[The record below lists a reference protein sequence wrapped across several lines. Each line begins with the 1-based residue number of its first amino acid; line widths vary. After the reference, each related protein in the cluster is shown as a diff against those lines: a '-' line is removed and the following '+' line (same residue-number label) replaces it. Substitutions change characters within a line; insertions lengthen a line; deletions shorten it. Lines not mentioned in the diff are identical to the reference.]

1 MRGQRFSVSLNIFAR
16 WALAVWKRR
25 VPAAVGALALFGVVT
40 LLGLMAS
47 GIIWHGSDAAS
58 AASGGPEMGLSVP
71 PGDTTTCPSGTDPGH
86 VCIDVGSSFTLSVEA
101 IGIPATGYVL
111 MQSYI
116 VYGADLD
123 FKQASAASEIV
134 WPDCNIAQVSGL
146 WDASGLVTT
155 DLNVAVAVHHGCLSG
170 LPPLP
175 KSNHIGTLVS
185 LSFNCAA
192 TSSSTEVK
200 LLPDGDAIAATNG
213 ALYKD
218 INSASVIPKVSNLF
232 LDCVAPPPTPTDT
245 PTDTPTPTSTR
256 TPTITST
263 PTMTPTP
270 PPVESTSTPIGPGGG
285 SLGTGTGDSV
295 EVELDVPP
303 DALPESED
311 ITIEVF
317 LAEDIPEA
325 VGDAQT
331 LSRVFRF
338 LPDGLTFD
346 PPAIV
351 TITYTDAEVVG
362 IDESAIEPI
371 VYNSLT
377 GDWEVA
383 NVIDRDAG
391 ANTITISMSHF
402 SDVHTCHGDDCD
414 EDGCTNTQE
423 QGSDETLGGLRDPT
437 KGSDFYDVN
446 DDQFIDLTN
455 DIFEVIQH
463 YAPMG
468 TEPEYDVNFDRGPSE
483 GPNVWNM
490 TEADGVID
498 LTNDIFGVIQQYFHS
513 CQNP

>member
-1 MRGQRFSVSLNIFAR
+1 M
-16 WALAVWKRR
+16 
-25 VPAAVGALALFGVVT
+25 PAAVGALALFGVVT
-40 LLGLMAS
+40 LIGLMAS

-58 AASGGPEMGLSVP
+58 AASSGPEMGLSVP

-86 VCIDVGSSFTLSVEA
+86 VCIDVGSSFTLSIEA
-101 IGIPATGYVL
+101 IGIPAIGYVL
-111 MQSYI
+111 MQTYI

-123 FKQASAASEIV
+123 FKQASASSEIV
-134 WPDCNIAQVSGL
+134 WPDCNIAPVSGL

-232 LDCVAPPPTPTDT
+232 VDCVAPTPTPTDT
-245 PTDTPTPTSTR
+245 PTETPTPTSTR

-270 PPVESTSTPIGPGGG
+270 PPVESVSTPIGSGGG
-285 SLGTGTGDSV
+285 NLSTDIGPTPDAV
-295 EVELDVPP
+295 EAELDIPEF
-303 DALPESED
+303 ALSETEA

-331 LSRVFRF
+331 LSRAFRF

-362 IDESAIEPI
+362 IDESAIELI
-371 VYNSLT
+371 VYNSQT
-377 GDWEVA
+377 DDWEVA
-383 NVIDRDAG
+383 TIIARDTV
-391 ANTITISMSHF
+391 ANTIKISMAHF

-414 EDGCTNTQE
+414 EDGCTNDQE
-423 QGSDETLGGLRDPT
+423 AGSDERFGGLRDMT
-437 KGSDFYDVN
+437 NKNDFYDVN
-446 DDQFIDLTN
+446 GDRFIDLTN

-490 TEADGVID
+490 TAPDGVID
-498 LTNDIFGVIQQYFHS
+498 LTNDIFGVIQQYFHD